1 MGRGNRKRQSRRRP
15 PLGFQLIILLAIVGG
30 IFYVGLQQTP
40 VAHTLRRWTAVAL
53 EPVTWLS
60 TVPQMLDNF
69 GSDLQ
74 SRSRILQENSSLK
87 LENLRLS
94 ARLLRFQALEAEN
107 QRLRRLLSAASRI
120 HHKVLVATI
129 IKASQAP
136 YSYQILINKGIRQG
150 VYRGQA
156 VIDAHGVLG
165 QVVRAN
171 PVDSVALL
179 ITDPHN
185 GIPVQINRTGL
196 QTVALGR
203 GDGQTLTL
211 PFLPRNADIH
221 AGDLLVSSGMGGR
234 FPEGYPVGRI
244 IAVRRPPGE
253 SFMDAIAEP
262 LAHLNRSREVLLV
275 WNATSREGQSQPNL
289 PIDLHKR
296 RSHGGPGHRRYLG
309 SSVASSAHDQRA
321 ASPTTAPA
329 HR

>member
-15 PLGFQLIILLAIVGG
+15 PLGFRLIILLAIVGA
-30 IFYVGLQQTP
+30 IFYVGLRHMP
-40 VAHTLRRWTAVAL
+40 VARTLRRWTSVAL

-60 TVPQMLDNF
+60 TVPQMLDNV

-74 SRSRILQENSSLK
+74 SRNRILQENSSLK

-107 QRLRRLLSAASRI
+107 QRLRRLLSAASTI

-171 PVDSVALL
+171 PGDSVALL

-185 GIPVQINRTGL
+185 GIPVQVNRTGL

-211 PFLPRNADIH
+211 PFLPRNADIRV
-221 AGDLLVSSGMGGR
+221 GDLLVSSGMGGR

-244 IAVRRPPGE
+244 SAVRRPPGE

-262 LAHLNRSREVLLV
+262 SAHLNRSREVLLV
-275 WNATSREGQSQPNL
+275 WNASSRESQRQPNL
-289 PIDLHKR
+289 PIDLR
-296 RSHGGPGHRRYLG
+296 RLRSHGGPEHRRYLG
-309 SSVASSAHDQRA
+309 SAVTSPTHGHRA
-321 ASPTTAPA
+321 ASHRIAPV